1 MIRLALMLITCLW
14 AGTAC
19 PAFLPPHLPETW
31 QMFTDVPDSALSE
44 SVFAAMPI
52 AIDGKTPVAVQFDSN
67 LRLDIGNEAGTV
79 GEKKIALLYGTVESD
94 QAGAMQIGAG
104 ADWWMEWYVNGE
116 KVYSTLPDGN
126 RYLDCIIFDHRF
138 DLPLQKGTN
147 LVVAKILSGSAG
159 WKLSVG
165 DEQELNRREKLLQE
179 SPLTALVD
187 QSKVTQL
194 PLPELLVGPNG
205 KTISTKEEWLQ
216 SARPHILHLFEEYQY
231 GRIPREMD
239 GISFQTLE
247 PDRYLENAGAWLRTV
262 DITVSNAGHS
272 LTFPI
277 QLFMPSLET
286 PPAGVFIKINHRG
299 RDFVAD
305 PDNGFCPITTI
316 MKRNYALVNFDPR
329 PVALDNKDLFDQGA
343 LQLYP
348 ELLGKPYSW
357 RTISAWAWGVMRIVD
372 YLTSTGFFNPEHIA
386 VVGHSRSA
394 DTATWA
400 GANDTRI
407 ALTCANNGSSIER
420 RNVGQDIAK
429 TVLIF
434 PHWYN
439 DHFDAFAHN
448 EGKLPFDF
456 HMLVAAIAPRQ
467 LHLASAALDIN
478 ADPMGQYLG
487 LIAAEPAYQLFG
499 MKGLPDTTPTANS
512 LILGDGLS
520 YHIRIG
526 RHDITDLD
534 WGFYMDNAD
543 RLFK

>member
-1 MIRLALMLITCLW
+1 MIHPALIFGTCLLI
-14 AGTAC
+14 GTVCTATQ
-19 PAFLPPHLPETW
+19 LPHLPQTW
-31 QMFTDVPDSALSE
+31 QLFTDVPENALSE
-44 SVFAAMPI
+44 SVFSAIPD
-52 AIDGKTPVAVQFDSN
+52 AIDGKMPVAVQFDSN
-67 LRLDIGNEAGTV
+67 LRLDIGKEAGTV
-79 GEKKIALLYGTVESD
+79 GEKKIALLYGTVEADDACS
-94 QAGAMQIGAG
+94 MQIGAG

-116 KVYSTLPDGN
+116 KVYSTLPGGN
-126 RYLDCIIFDHRF
+126 RYLDFIIFDHRF
-138 DLPLQKGTN
+138 ELPLQKGTN
-147 LVVAKILSGSAG
+147 IVIAKVLSGSAG
-159 WKLSVG
+159 WKLAVG
-165 DEQELNRREKLLQE
+165 DEQELARREKLLQE

-194 PLPELLVGPNG
+194 PLPDLLAGPDG
-205 KTISTKEEWLQ
+205 KTVSTKEEWLK
-216 SARPHILHLFEEYQY
+216 SARPHILHLLEKYQY

-239 GISFQTLE
+239 GLSFQTLE

-262 DITVSNAGHS
+262 EITVSNAGHT

-277 QLFMPSLET
+277 QIFMPSLET

-299 RDFVAD
+299 RDFAAD

-348 ELLGKPYSW
+348 ELLGKPNSW

-372 YLTSTGFFNPEHIA
+372 YLASTEFFNPEHIA
-386 VVGHSRSA
+386 VIGHSRSA
-394 DTATWA
+394 ETATWA

-407 ALTCANNGSSIER
+407 ALTCANNGNSLFR
-420 RNVGQDIAK
+420 RDVGQAIAK

-434 PHWYN
+434 PHWFN
-439 DHFDAFAHN
+439 DNFDAFANN
-448 EGKLPFDF
+448 EATLPFDF

-467 LHLASAALDIN
+467 FHLASAALDIN

-487 LIAAEPAYQLFG
+487 LQAAEPAYQLFG
-499 MKGLPDTTPTANS
+499 MSGLPDTTPTANS
-512 LILGDGLS
+512 MILGDGLS